1 MKSSSGF
8 FRRRKKYTKCE
19 TVHTTGTIVCVYRK
33 GSISYRKCIRVLLCN
48 WKIPPPVNHNSQ
60 IFRSNSPPTTIHHW
74 LTRTAASSISSVVP
88 DNLTSQLLYF
98 YCNCENVV
106 LLKALCC
113 ISCLRSILYYHIN
126 NRRGA
131 RTQVLQQSALLLLT
145 GFICDIM
152 DKTNLSA
159 MSITEMETN
168 RGKRSISCDYYRYR
182 IDHYLRDGDISW
194 RCTQKRCK
202 ARIRTDEALTEV
214 LQRKNEHC
222 HAADERKTERQI
234 LRVRSKRKAVQDAH
248 EKPSKIMCSEL
259 ESVQKQFLHPTDLKS
274 VAQAMYRERRKHG
287 LLPANSLTVKIPLS
301 KHGVDARTSSAG
313 TDSSEANSH
322 TNSTIKAKA
331 IPRPP
336 LPKIIKIE
344 PIDVDEFFEDN
355 EAAFGWV
362 LLLFNKFY

>member
-1 MKSSSGF
+1 
-8 FRRRKKYTKCE
+8 
-19 TVHTTGTIVCVYRK
+19 
-33 GSISYRKCIRVLLCN
+33 
-48 WKIPPPVNHNSQ
+48 
-60 IFRSNSPPTTIHHW
+60 
-74 LTRTAASSISSVVP
+74 
-88 DNLTSQLLYF
+88 
-98 YCNCENVV
+98 
-106 LLKALCC
+106 
-113 ISCLRSILYYHIN
+113 
-126 NRRGA
+126 
-131 RTQVLQQSALLLLT
+131 
-145 GFICDIM
+145 
-152 DKTNLSA
+152 

-301 KHGVDARTSSAG
+301 KHGVDARTGSAG

-362 LLLFNKFY
+362 LLLFIKRVNCYLVRWARFAPWQQP